1 MENGGNLNLLD
12 NLKKRQSELEWVN
25 HPMIGCDDSFRYL
38 YAFGLGVMALG
49 NMKAMMELQD
59 YFDTVLDRLCISRKN
74 REQIITDINNYF
86 DFRITECTE
95 KLKEK
100 EVQYCFTFDLYKI
113 YQLSLWSQ
121 DYCEKILDY
130 YQQIF
135 RFSDIEREFFEGFS
149 ECASRKDTKKAIEI
163 YNIFRKKGY
172 DIRYSILTYFFPDFI
187 LEEEYGDIVV
197 KAGKTFVIDKPTTV
211 NGDIKV
217 ERGGSLLMNGG
228 ILKIH
233 GGIISDGGRI
243 RLYST
248 RIRVIE
254 NNYEYFMHIDNA
266 AIVQI
271 SDSFIDCGKF
281 TGFMKQTSGRLII
294 TDTII
299 NNVAKNRALSF
310 YGRSA
315 VISRSRFVNCKNG
328 ALALYKR
335 SRVEIKNC
343 EFTNCEAEYGA
354 ALYSESIG
362 NVKCENC
369 VFDECKARY
378 LGAAVYFKYQKFG
391 QFMKNC
397 SCKQCIPEESQIF
410 NVYDDDFEIQ
420 RIEKRGSV

>member
-1 MENGGNLNLLD
+1 MENGGNLDILNH
-12 NLKKRQSELEWVN
+12 LKRRQSELEWVS

-49 NMKAMMELQD
+49 NMKAMKELQE
-59 YFDTVLDRLCISRKN
+59 YFDSVLDKLCISQKG

-86 DFRITECTE
+86 DFRLTECIE

-100 EVQYCFTFDLYKI
+100 EVQYCFIFDLYKI
-113 YQLSLWSQ
+113 YRLSLWSQ
-121 DYCEKILDY
+121 DYCEKILEY

-149 ECASRKDTKKAIEI
+149 ECISRKDTTRAIET
-163 YNIFRKKGY
+163 YNNFRKKGY

-187 LEEEYGDIVV
+187 LEEEYNDIVV
-197 KAGKTFVIDKPTTV
+197 KAGKTFVIDKPAAV

-233 GGIISDGGRI
+233 GSIMADGGRI
-243 RLYST
+243 RLYDT
-248 RIRVIE
+248 RIRVLQ
-254 NNYEYFMHIDNA
+254 NDNDYFLKIDNA

-281 TGFMKQTSGRLII
+281 SGFMKQTSGRLII

-299 NNVAKNRALSF
+299 NNVSDNRAVSF

-315 VISRSRFVNCKNG
+315 VITRSRFLNCENG

-335 SRVEIKNC
+335 ARVEIKNC
-343 EFTNCEAEYGA
+343 EFTNCKAEYGA

-369 VFDECKARY
+369 IFDECTAKY

-397 SCKQCIPEESQIF
+397 NCRQCIPVESQIF

-420 RIEKRGSV
+420 RIEKGRNV